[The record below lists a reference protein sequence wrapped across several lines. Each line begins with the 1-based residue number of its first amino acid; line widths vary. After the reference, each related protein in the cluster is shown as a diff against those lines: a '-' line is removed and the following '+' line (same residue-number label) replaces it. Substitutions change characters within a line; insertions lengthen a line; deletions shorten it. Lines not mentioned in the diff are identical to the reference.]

1 MRDFFV
7 LDTLDMVPKSDL
19 ATLEHPIYSL
29 TTVPERRQ
37 LTYHHGE
44 CKIELIPS
52 SLGLPTVFDKEIM
65 IYGMSKLMQLI
76 NEGKDA
82 GPVVRLTTH
91 DMLVQ
96 TNRQTNN
103 LGYERVLP
111 ALNRLRGVT
120 INTTIAT
127 GDERTTHGF
136 GLIDEFNYN
145 RKGSMHAERLKYL
158 ELKFSDWVYRSV
170 KSGEVLSISRDYFR
184 LRSPID
190 RRVYEVAR
198 KHCGSQPTWRVGL
211 ELLQKKVGS
220 KQAEKHF
227 NAHMRGM
234 VRSNHLPDYAVTVE
248 DAQVVFYSRSGRVAD
263 GKLPSRRA
271 VVLSRRPDGM
281 TAQQSSCPAKSGD
294 SGEAE
299 PAIRKIRISSM
310 AFDNARAL
318 APGWDMY
325 ALENLYIDWA
335 STKDAARSED
345 ARFLGWFK
353 SYTKG
358 KPAP

>member
-19 ATLEHPIYSL
+19 ASLEHPIYSL

-37 LTYHHGE
+37 LTYHHGD

-76 NEGKDA
+76 NDGKDA
-82 GPVVRLTTH
+82 GPTVRLTTH

-103 LGYERVLP
+103 LGYERLLP
-111 ALNRLRGVT
+111 ALNRLRGMV

-127 GDERTTHGF
+127 GGEASTHGF
-136 GLIDEFNYN
+136 GLIEEFKYN

-158 ELKFSDWVYRSV
+158 EIRFSDWVYRSV
-170 KSGEVLSISRDYFR
+170 MSGEVLSISRDYFR

-190 RRVYEVAR
+190 RRVYEVVR
-198 KHCGSQPTWRVGL
+198 KHCGSQPSWRVGL

-220 KQAEKHF
+220 KQADKHF
-227 NAHMRGM
+227 NSHMRGM

-248 DAQVVFYSRSGRVAD
+248 DGQGVFYSRERNSD
-263 GKLPSRRA
+263 GKPPSRRA
-271 VVLSRRPDGM
+271 AKLARRPDGV
-281 TAQQSSCPAKSGD
+281 TAQPVASKLNGG
-294 SGEAE
+294 GEAA
-299 PAIRKIRISSM
+299 PVKAKIRISTV

-325 ALENLYIDWA
+325 ALESKYIEWA
-335 STKDAARSED
+335 ATLDAARNED
-345 ARFLGWFK
+345 ARFLSWFR